1 MGPLARYAVNVTSTT
16 DVQKVLY
23 LTDKRNIRLAIRNT
37 GYDYLG
43 KSPGPAAVAFW
54 THHLKSIQSMP
65 GYIRYNGPTMRI
77 GAGIQGFEAQ
87 NTAQKSG
94 FVNVTGHY
102 PDIRITGGYTQ
113 GGGHGPLGS
122 RYRRQ
127 LTNSWSGRL

>member
-1 MGPLARYAVNVTSTT
+1 MGPLARYAVNVASTT

-37 GYDYLG
+37 GYDFMG

-54 THHLKSIQSMP
+54 THHLKLVQSMP
-65 GYIRYNGPTMRI
+65 GYIRYSGPTMRI
-77 GAGIQGFEAQ
+77 GVGIQGSKAQ
-87 NTAQKSG
+87 NAAHKSG
-94 FVNVTGHY
+94 FVIVTGHY
-102 PDIRITGGYTQ
+102 PDIRIAGGYTQ

>member
-1 MGPLARYAVNVTSTT
+1 MGPLARYAVNVASTT

-23 LTDKRNIRLAIRNT
+23 LTDKQNIRLAIRNT
-37 GYDYLG
+37 GYDFMG

-54 THHLKSIQSMP
+54 THHLKLVQSMP
-65 GYIRYNGPTMRI
+65 GYIRYSGPTMRI
-77 GAGIQGFEAQ
+77 GAGIQGSKAQ
-87 NTAQKSG
+87 NAAHKSG
-94 FVNVTGHY
+94 FVIVTGHY
-102 PDIRITGGYTQ
+102 PDIRIAGGYTQ